1 MKTKYDI
8 FISYR
13 RTGGFESAN
22 LIAEKL
28 KGMGYSVF
36 FDLESLRSGKFNEQL
51 YLVIEQCKDFVV
63 VLPDKALER
72 CSNADGTANEED
84 WIRKEVIHAMN
95 HQKNIVPVMLSGF
108 EWPEKMPDGLTSL
121 KDYQSI
127 TASNHETFDLSMQR
141 LAGYLKSKPHR
152 FKLLKT
158 LVCVATAIVA
168 LAAVTYFSLLR
179 IAHPLCTS
187 VANEYS
193 IGMGL
198 VHEIRCI
205 EADLRTEWEGFLN
218 SYYSASSQNR
228 RTNLEDDMMVLLD
241 HKELSAKDVHSRI
254 RPVVNLSDWQT
265 VLLGLYG
272 SHKEDIQALP
282 LFVASYVD
290 DFDTLVNN
298 MRQVVIRHAYQPYE
312 TRIVNQNLQFYEHSA
327 NMMYY
332 AYLQEITKLPKGCRK
347 AHDELSRSW
356 NLMPT
361 TSLALPQ
368 EEYERLQQAELSKIK
383 ELLNKME
390 SDNRLRENETYDME
404 LRLDSLE
411 AMADALGLIYEIND
425 ADLGQQNIAENQVAM
440 KRELAKQKKV
450 ELAEETKELMQLYEE
465 LKDNCQL
472 KSSDADSY
480 QWGKIIHMAMVLSQS
495 VEDQKMSQQ
504 HGLSTEIIINPSIVY
519 ADLCKILNDYID
531 LHPDSE
537 YYIYPLRLYY
547 KMVADGKRQLGG
559 QLIFAFKD
567 YAEHPLY
574 KVGDIIVK
582 RNDVAITDYESL
594 SSAVSENKKGTVEFL
609 RMENSQ
615 LVLYKENVPESSVL
629 VGYLEVGEY

>member
-28 KGMGYSVF
+28 KSMGYSVF

-63 VLPDKALER
+63 VLPEKGLDR
-72 CSNADGTANEED
+72 CTNEDGTANEED

-108 EWPEKMPDGLTSL
+108 EWPKKMPDGLESL

-158 LVCVATAIVA
+158 LVCVAAIIVA

-179 IAHPLCTS
+179 IAYPLCTS

-198 VHEIRCI
+198 VHEMRCN
-205 EADLRTEWEGFLN
+205 EEGLKAEWEGFLN

-228 RTNLEDDMMVLLD
+228 RTNLEDDMMVLLN
-241 HKELSAKDVHSRI
+241 HKESSANVI
-254 RPVVNLSDWQT
+254 RNQIHPVVNLSDWQT

-272 SHKEDIQALP
+272 SQKEDIQALP
-282 LFVASYVD
+282 LFVNSYVD

-332 AYLQEITKLPKGCRK
+332 AYLQEVTKLPKGCRK

-411 AMADALGLIYEIND
+411 AMADALGVIYEIND
-425 ADLGQQNIAENQVAM
+425 ADFGQQNIAENQVAM

-504 HGLSTEIIINPSIVY
+504 HGLSTEIFINPSVVY
-519 ADLCKILNDYID
+519 ADLCSILDDYVS
-531 LHPDSE
+531 LHPNSGS
-537 YYIYPLRLYY
+537 YITPLRLYY
-547 KMVADGKRQLGG
+547 KMVADGKRTMGG

-567 YAEHPLY
+567 DAEHPLY